1 MNRHLRRFIRNKRA
15 ITPILSEL
23 LLTII
28 AVAAM
33 SIAASATYVITSNM
47 RSTMGE
53 RIVVE
58 NVYFN
63 TTTNTVN
70 AYLFNVG
77 KADIEITNVYINQSG
92 PQPGPIGAIDF
103 KLEAGESGWL
113 NITYANLQSGS
124 VIYLDIVTTRGL
136 HIADYYTIP

>member
-1 MNRHLRRFIRNKRA
+1 
-15 ITPILSEL
+15 
-23 LLTII
+23 
-28 AVAAM
+28 M